1 MLRPLLTS
9 LAGLLAVGAFA
20 AAALLSSTPSVPRSE
35 SPSADSVRRAR
46 GAAVELAMA
55 LTADGMPRRVQFS
68 RRDLEASATLVAH
81 GFDWLRVRP
90 SIEADAFVSQ
100 SSVRIADRTWINFAG
115 RVAPG
120 ASAFPDVTLRI
131 GAWRFPPMVVRGGLR
146 AADRFARWRGHELPP
161 ATSMLRDVAVGGDAV
176 AATLAVPKQLFRF
189 ARALVGSTRPA
200 VDPLLLGSV
209 YQRLVAARL
218 PANAPLADILRPA
231 FAGRPADVAAI
242 DYNRAAFIALAMYAV
257 SPAAQRLA
265 GSDVDLGITAAA
277 LPVQLSGRVDLAR
290 HFTLSAAL
298 AATLDPRFTRA
309 MSLTTACRVAA
320 ASRSS
325 T

>member
-1 MLRPLLTS
+1 MFNPQRP
-9 LAGLLAVGAFA
+9 
-20 AAALLSSTPSVPRSE
+20 
-35 SPSADSVRRAR
+35 
-46 GAAVELAMA
+46 
-55 LTADGMPRRVQFS
+55 
-68 RRDLEASATLVAH
+68 H
-81 GFDWLRVRP
+81 
-90 SIEADAFVSQ
+90 
-100 SSVRIADRTWINFAG
+100 
-115 RVAPG
+115 
-120 ASAFPDVTLRI
+120 FPDVTLRI

-309 MSLTTACRVAA
+309 MGEWKELDDSLPGGSGFSFVDLTADRAGLHLARAALDPATAGAVADRLARAKDGELFPSAAHRLAEGLSEGEFGRRYGGLETANYAQAIRRVDRLLDRLPLYAPYIVN
-320 ASRSS
+320 
-325 T
+325 